1 MNFQSEM
8 EPDCRYRLNLEW
20 SVEYNIDFLES
31 LHSFRT
37 RVTSESKIFTIR
49 IPENN
54 VMAHNTVCYLYNQH
68 RNFNNISYVEQ
79 PYYTKLSSNK

>member
-1 MNFQSEM
+1 MNLQSEM

-37 RVTSESKIFTIR
+37 IITSESERFINFIQ
-49 IPENN
+49 ESN
-54 VMAHNTVCYLYNQH
+54 VNAHDTVCYLDN
-68 RNFNNISYVEQ
+68 
-79 PYYTKLSSNK
+79 